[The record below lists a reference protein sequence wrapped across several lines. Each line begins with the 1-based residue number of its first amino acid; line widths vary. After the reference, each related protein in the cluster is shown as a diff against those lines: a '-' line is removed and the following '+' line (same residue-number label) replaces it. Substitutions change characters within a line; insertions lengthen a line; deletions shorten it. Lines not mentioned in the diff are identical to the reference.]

1 MIRNRAI
8 AACAVGVFVA
18 TAAAQG
24 YRSKSANS
32 INWTRNAEQAIQ
44 TAKKT
49 KLPLMFFVEGDSRE
63 RDNRLND
70 ARRLAFK
77 DERVIYAARRFIC
90 VKVARSDSR
99 LRSLF
104 AKLQVHEKANMVA
117 VFATPGGEKIG
128 TSSVHQPDTLAQKM
142 TLVFDT
148 YRTRLFDDEIK
159 SVLADRKTK
168 SATLKKA
175 FTVIKKFNIEQ
186 ADTAVIE
193 VLDRWKS
200 DEAIAKQGFAA
211 LASISTK
218 PAVDYLFS
226 KAKTGMHGQNAAA
239 ALGKCTPAAAAL
251 MLPSLTGEDSGQ
263 MLLAYHAVSKICR
276 VKQPKPDRFWNGKN
290 QRLKSREIER
300 VKRQVE
306 KTAARWERSLGKY
319 R

>member
-1 MIRNRAI
+1 MIRNRSI
-8 AACAVGVFVA
+8 AACAVGVLVSAA
-18 TAAAQG
+18 TAQG
-24 YRSKSANS
+24 YRPSIPKR
-32 INWTRNAEQAIQ
+32 INWTRNAEQGIQ
-44 TAKKT
+44 TAKRT
-49 KLPLMFFVEGDSRE
+49 KLPLMFYVEGNSSQC
-63 RDNRLND
+63 DNRSSD
-70 ARRLAFK
+70 APRLALE

-104 AKLQVHEKANMVA
+104 AKLQVGEKANMVA

-193 VLDRWKS
+193 VLDRWQS

-218 PAVDYLFS
+218 PAVDYLFTQ
-226 KAKTGMHGQNAAA
+226 AKTGLHAQNAAA
-239 ALGKCTPAAAAL
+239 ALAKCTPAAAAL
-251 MLPSLTGEDSGQ
+251 MLPSLTGEDSDR
-263 MLLAYHAVSKICR
+263 MLLAYNAVSKICR
-276 VKQPKPDRFWNGKN
+276 VKQHKPDRFWTGNN

-300 VKRQVE
+300 VKKQVE
-306 KTAARWERSLGKY
+306 RTAARWERSLGKY